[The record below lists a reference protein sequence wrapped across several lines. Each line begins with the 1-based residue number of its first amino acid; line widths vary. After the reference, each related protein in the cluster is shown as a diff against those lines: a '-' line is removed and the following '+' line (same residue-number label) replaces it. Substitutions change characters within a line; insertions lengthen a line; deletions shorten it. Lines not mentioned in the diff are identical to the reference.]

1 MLRITTDQ
9 VIGSSAQSSG
19 PRRLLMR
26 AALADSYDKLLT
38 TMDANAKIILKQFNV
53 LIAKPSEKEITAK

>member
-1 MLRITTDQ
+1 
-9 VIGSSAQSSG
+9 
-19 PRRLLMR
+19 MR